1 MNLEYLLL
9 PLGVACL
16 VVPTSVI
23 CGGRMRE
30 RLNQPVRRHNE
41 GLASLI
47 RSPLNW
53 MDLARGAAG
62 AWLLQDGFKGTLAS
76 GDELAMTFLAIQ
88 FVVLFAGVLAQTL
101 LFHKPVRVIGPL
113 FFLTGITLVIS
124 GWLTGGFALVIGY
137 ACALMVRRLSI
148 VFVLVPPA
156 LIAFGVL
163 FHEISVATAFNAA
176 VFALPTFLCFRYGTR
191 ISFVRSPVMH
201 GMKPKK
207 LKPAKED
214 ATSAAA
220 PEAPVE
226 TVPETMT
233 EAMPEVAPVIRPDFE
248 RIVPPVPAKIPFA
261 DSPIFIPRPKQAR
274 RAAGE
279 PAPLPDFLRLA
290 DEPEPA
296 ARKTRRR
303 IFARKE
309 A

>member
-23 CGGRMRE
+23 CGGKMRE

-53 MDLARGAAG
+53 IDLARAAAG

-101 LFHKPVRVIGPL
+101 LFGKPVRVIGPL
-113 FFLTGITLVIS
+113 FFLTGITLVVS

-191 ISFVRSPVMH
+191 ISFVRSPATH

-207 LKPAKED
+207 LKAAKG
-214 ATSAAA
+214 AAAAAA
-220 PEAPVE
+220 PEASAEAALEAMSE
-226 TVPETMT
+226 T
-233 EAMPEVAPVIRPDFE
+233 MPEVAPVIRPDFE
-248 RIVPPVPAKIPFA
+248 RMVPPVPAKIPFA
-261 DSPIFIPRPKQAR
+261 DSPIFVPRPKQAR
-274 RAAGE
+274 RATGE

-296 ARKTRRR
+296 ARKTRKR